1 MSVVTISVDVGT
13 SVVKAVGYD
22 ADGQE
27 TGVARRASQVDRPG
41 PGRAEQDV
49 EAVRRRVL
57 DVVEEVA
64 RSGGGSEEVDLVSV
78 TAQGDGCW
86 LVDVDGA
93 PTGTGLLWNDGRAGA
108 QVRTW
113 QADGVLADGF
123 ARTGS
128 MTFSGL
134 ANALLAWCAEHEPA
148 RLDKAAAALSCGGVV
163 HAALT
168 GRTAIETTDASAP
181 FLPAGETAWAED
193 LFALYGLDWA
203 RDLFPDPLAEDDRSR
218 PLVDGLAATL
228 GLADDAVAVMAPYDV
243 PSTVLGSGAVR
254 VGEACAILG
263 TTLCTATVI
272 GADEPVRG
280 PEAGLRLRSGV
291 PGQDL
296 RVMPTAAGTDVLD
309 WACGLV
315 GVDAPV
321 DLVALAS
328 QSPAGA
334 RGLVFL
340 PYLSPAGERAPFL
353 DPGARGSLHGLSL
366 EHGREDL
373 ARAVLE
379 GLTHAVRDCVAM
391 AGPIPTVLRLAG
403 GGSHNDTWAQLVA
416 DVVGCPVTR
425 CQDAEVGARGAYLA
439 GLVARRDVSAGRI
452 TAADVAEVADHHVAA
467 VGRLEPDPAVTACYD
482 DLHARFLELR
492 EAVAPTWATAPGAG
506 GGPA

>member
-27 TGVARRASQVDRPG
+27 TEVARRNSVVDRPG

-57 DVVEEVA
+57 DVVQEVA
-64 RSGGGSEEVDLVSV
+64 RSGGPGGVDLVSV

-86 LVDVDGA
+86 LVDAEGA
-93 PTGTGLLWNDGRAGA
+93 PTGTGLLWNDGRASE
-108 QVRTW
+108 QVRAW
-113 QADGVLADGF
+113 QRDGVLAEGF

-148 RLDKAAAALSCGGVV
+148 RLDGAAAALSCGGVV
-163 HAALT
+163 HSALT
-168 GRTAIETTDASAP
+168 GRSVIESTDASAP
-181 FLPAGETAWAED
+181 FLPAGKTAWSGD

-203 RDLFPDPLAEDDRSR
+203 RGLFPDPLAEDDRSR
-218 PLVDGLAATL
+218 PLVDGLARQL

-272 GADEPVRG
+272 GADDPVRG

-321 DLVALAS
+321 DLVALAA
-328 QSPAGA
+328 QSPVGA

-366 EHGREDL
+366 EHAREDL

-391 AGPIPTVLRLAG
+391 AGPVPSVLRLAG

-425 CQDAEVGARGAYLA
+425 CRDAEVGARGAYLA
-439 GLVARRDVSAGRI
+439 GLVARRDGAGGGVS
-452 TAADVAEVADHHVAA
+452 AADVAEVVDHHVAA
-467 VGRLEPDPAVTACYD
+467 VGRLEPDPGVTARYD

-492 EAVAPTWATAPGAG
+492 EAVAPTWATAPAADG
-506 GGPA
+506 GRV